1 MILFDIGLAVL
12 LVFCELT
19 WYGGPLFEGEV
30 MRNGEVFRGA
40 DESIVACGVDAAG
53 EPLIPL
59 GTKLTI
65 CRSDL
70 SVCVDAVISDTGYLG
85 SDLDASEALFKQLSP
100 LSTGRIKIIWYK
112 R

>member
-1 MILFDIGLAVL
+1 MILFDIGLAVIL
-12 LVFCELT
+12 TFCELT
-19 WYGGPLFEGEV
+19 FYHPSLAGGVMRSGEV
-30 MRNGEVFRGA
+30 YNPG
-40 DESIVACGVDAAG
+40 DPSIVAVGVDADG
-53 EPLIPL
+53 DPLIPL

-65 CRSDL
+65 CRADL
-70 SVCVDAVISDTGYLG
+70 LACTEAIVQDTGYLG